1 LSRGAGGVPGRAVA
15 AAQTL
20 ACAVAFTLALVAAA
34 PARAAEGFSAAL
46 AQKLQTERPA
56 AIDLGTVAP
65 FNWDELFIFAPG
77 TPREANCKA
86 IQGTWLEC
94 RTTLPD
100 PVPADRFLLV
110 FRAKGRIVRAEPHLR
125 ANGEFV
131 TASLPQPVRRATAR
145 FKAIPGDG
153 SGFKLEWTSPN

>member
-1 LSRGAGGVPGRAVA
+1 MGGVPGRAVA
-15 AAQTL
+15 AVQAFART
-20 ACAVAFTLALVAAA
+20 VAFAMALVAAA
-34 PARAAEGFSAAL
+34 PAQAAEGFSAAL

-56 AIDLGTVAP
+56 AVDLGTVAP
-65 FNWDELFIFAPG
+65 FNWDELFVFAPG
-77 TPREANCKA
+77 TPRDASCKA

-110 FRAKGRIVRAEPHLR
+110 FRAKGRIVRAEPHPR

-131 TASLPQPVRRATAR
+131 AASLPQPVQRAAAA
-145 FKAIPGDG
+145 FKVSPGAG
-153 SGFKLEWTSPN
+153 SSFRLEWKRAD